1 MSQRDGV
8 FVKQLGFARSPGIS
22 SLPGSVT
29 GRLSPPSSSLMA
41 WACRKEWD
49 VLHRVFVS
57 SKMCY
62 FLTTTIYIPQ
72 SQKKVFIS
80 YVLKRKPGLTKIRL
94 LFHYF
99 IGEPA
104 IVVKPTTN
112 TDSHK
117 VLILKKMD
125 HPCCVY
131 PFHSYPSKK
140 KKRSSKNYTCS
151 ISTS

>member
-1 MSQRDGV
+1 MAPHFFSSIDLKTIMSQRDGV

-72 SQKKVFIS
+72 SQKK
-80 YVLKRKPGLTKIRL
+80 
-94 LFHYF
+94 
-99 IGEPA
+99 
-104 IVVKPTTN
+104 
-112 TDSHK
+112 
-117 VLILKKMD
+117 
-125 HPCCVY
+125 
-131 PFHSYPSKK
+131 
-140 KKRSSKNYTCS
+140 S
-151 ISTS
+151 IHIICTQTEARAY